1 MSTLRYQ
8 LLPNRT
14 PESADVIVL
23 PLPHEQTVSYKPGT
37 RNGPEAILDASAQ
50 LEYYEEDGGW
60 SPFLHMGISVLP
72 AMEKQLYEVAED
84 YHRRVTQGTAT
95 LPAQA
100 LLLALGG
107 EHSLTPSLVAGR
119 MPEPGTVVCL
129 DAHADL
135 RPRFEGS
142 EHSHACP
149 MHHVRAAGHRVILIG
164 VRSLMDREAE
174 RVREDDGI
182 ECHADRDLRRP
193 GAWEALIERL
203 GRLEGPVWLSV
214 DMDAFDPALVSGVGT
229 PQPGGLDWYRVVE
242 VVEAVIGNPSIDLR
256 GCDIVELIPEPSCV
270 SEMTA
275 AKLSQRMISCWGRH
289 AGYPERPAI
298 GSQSEVDYE

>member
-84 YHRRVTQGTAT
+84 YHRRLTEGTAT

-149 MHHVRAAGHRVILIG
+149 VAARRPSQRGVGATIG
-164 VRSLMDREAE
+164 ALRSLMDRGRA
-174 RVREDDGI
+174 RW
-182 ECHADRDLRRP
+182 RR
-193 GAWEALIERL
+193 
-203 GRLEGPVWLSV
+203 GR
-214 DMDAFDPALVSGVGT
+214 
-229 PQPGGLDWYRVVE
+229 WYRV
-242 VVEAVIGNPSIDLR
+242 SR
-256 GCDIVELIPEPSCV
+256 
-270 SEMTA
+270 
-275 AKLSQRMISCWGRH
+275 
-289 AGYPERPAI
+289 RP
-298 GSQSEVDYE
+298 